1 MANHSDRGSARVP
14 GYDDY
19 GYGNGPVSPAPGSG
33 PVWGDGYDGY
43 SDPVRAHAE
52 PPSGRASVPMPSA
65 AVPQQDDGY
74 DYEPRTVGRASVG
87 KREAK
92 GRATVTGPRSKPSE
106 EELAAQKKRL
116 KKKRR
121 IRRWAIF
128 GCIVA
133 VLAGVGVVGVS
144 TFWAGVPLPDKLE
157 LATASTVMY
166 ADGDTAMAGLGSEFR
181 IAVDAND
188 IPPQVK
194 WAVIAAEDQSFYDN
208 PGVDFS
214 GVMRAFWNNVTGG
227 ETQGASTITQ
237 QYAGIAANMR
247 DEASYGRKAR
257 EAVIAMKLDDEYT
270 KDEILGFYL
279 NVVYVGRGAYGIGA
293 AAKAFFNKEVKDLT
307 APQAAFIA
315 GQIKSPDG
323 SFDPK
328 SEQLKDNPQP
338 ALDRYHYVLE
348 SMQKI
353 GRISPEDFATGM
365 KDFPEDLQDFDSNSA
380 DWGKGSPSGFI
391 SHRYVLS
398 ELQERYGITREML
411 YGNKD
416 PDDPKG
422 RNTLPNVG
430 GYKVVTTIDEK
441 MQEAA
446 QNYASRNGDGS
457 VMKGQKKNLIAALTA
472 IDPRDGSIKAYYGGD
487 DGAGIDKAGPTFKAG
502 SMFDEDQIGDLH
514 PMGSALKIFTLSTAV
529 HQGASVDSYWDG
541 SSPREFPG
549 RAKDNPV
556 VNSGDGRGA
565 QCKHCTLTQ
574 EVRQSL
580 NTPMYAISAK
590 WGSWKILEQAY
601 NMGVTEMVDSAG
613 ELQMLKDMKFDE
625 SAREHF
631 DNEISFGQYPISVKD
646 LAAGGATIAANGVH
660 KETHVVDKVFKD
672 GVEVQPLRQ
681 LTETQAMS
689 KPQAAD
695 VISVLSQG
703 IYPSVGQAFGGNGV
717 RPTASK
723 TGTWERY
730 CTTEKQDPPCED
742 GQNSNTAYI
751 GFTPQLATAVWV
763 GDEKDDNGN
772 AENPNGLE
780 LYGSQ
785 TAGSVWKKFMETALK
800 GADVIQF
807 PPKANTGDINAGDG
821 TPEKKDDPTKKCKPE
836 DIIFGKCDPTNPGG
850 GATDPP
856 DPTNPG
862 GGGNPPGGG
871 HDGNNAEDG
880 TTDGLLND
888 VGGAGGG
895 TGTTPYTA
903 TAAVGGEQ
911 DGAPADSMSVQPYAV
926 FQREYSISH
935 N

>member
-1 MANHSDRGSARVP
+1 MANHSDHRGSARVP
-14 GYDDY
+14 GSHDY
-19 GYGNGPVSPAPGSG
+19 GYGGNGPVSPAPGDG
-33 PVWGDGYDGY
+33 PVWGSGYDGY

-52 PPSGRASVPMPSA
+52 PPSGRASVPMASA
-65 AVPQQDDGY
+65 TVHPEDDY

-128 GCIVA
+128 GCVVA
-133 VLAGVGVVGVS
+133 MLAGVAVVGVS
-144 TFWAGVPLPDKLE
+144 TFWAAVPLPNKLE
-157 LATASTVMY
+157 LATSSTVMF
-166 ADGDTAMAGLGSEFR
+166 ADGETPMAGLGSEFR
-181 IAVDAND
+181 INVDAAA
-188 IPPQVK
+188 IPEQVK

-293 AAKAFFNKEVKDLT
+293 AAKAFFDKEVKDLS
-307 APQAAFIA
+307 APEAAFIA

-328 SEQLKDNPQP
+328 SELLADNPQP
-338 ALDRYHYVLE
+338 ALDRYHYVIE
-348 SMQKI
+348 SMKKI
-353 GRISPEDFATGM
+353 GHISDEDYAKAYET
-365 KDFPEDLQDFDSNSA
+365 DFPEDLADFDSNSA
-380 DWGKGSPSGFI
+380 DWGKGGANGFI
-391 SHRYVLS
+391 SHRYVLK
-398 ELQERYGITREML
+398 ELEERYGVTHQML

-416 PDDPKG
+416 PDDPKS
-422 RNTLPNVG
+422 RNTLPEVG
-430 GYKVVTTIDEK
+430 GYQVVTTIDK
-441 MQEAA
+441 DMQEAA
-446 QNYASRNGDGS
+446 KEFASRDKGS
-457 VMKGQKKNLIAALTA
+457 VMEKQPDNLLAALTA
-472 IDPRDGSIKAYYGGD
+472 IDPRDGAIKAYYGGD
-487 DGAGIDKAGPTFKAG
+487 NGSGIDRAGPDFSDDLK
-502 SMFDEDQIGDLH
+502 GDLH
-514 PMGSALKIFTLSTAV
+514 PMGSAFKIFTLSTAV
-529 HQGASVDSYWDG
+529 HKGASVDSYWDG
-541 SSPREFPG
+541 SSPRQFPG
-549 RAKDNPV
+549 RNPENPV

-580 NTPMYAISAK
+580 NTPMYAISLAY
-590 WGSWKILEQAY
+590 GSWSILEQASK
-601 NMGVTEMVDSAG
+601 MGVTKMQDGDGKVVE
-613 ELQMLKDMKFDE
+613 LKDLTFDE
-625 SAREHF
+625 STREHF
-631 DNEISFGQYPISVKD
+631 DNEVSFGQYPISVKD
-646 LAAGGATIAANGVH
+646 LAAGGATIAAVGVH
-660 KETHVVDKVFKD
+660 HETHVVEKVFKN
-672 GVEVQPLRQ
+672 GVELQPLRD
-681 LTETQAMS
+681 LTETRAMS
-689 KPQAAD
+689 NPEAAD

-730 CTTEKQDPPCED
+730 CTEGEQKPACGPN
-742 GQNSNTAYI
+742 QNSNTSYV

-763 GDEKDDNGN
+763 GDKDSDNGKVT
-772 AENPNGLE
+772 NPNGTE

-785 TAGSVWKKFMETALK
+785 TAGTVWKKFMEKALK
-800 GADVIQF
+800 GADVLQF
-807 PPKANTGDINAGDG
+807 PPKAGGGSVTAGDG
-821 TPEKKDDPTKKCKPE
+821 EPEKKKDPEKCSKAEELLGLCKPGE
-836 DIIFGKCDPTNPGG
+836 DPNNPGG
-850 GATDPP
+850 DPTDP
-856 DPTNPG
+856 
-862 GGGNPPGGG
+862 GGGNPGGGG
-871 HDGNNAEDG
+871 HDGNNTPEGTDG
-880 TTDGLLND
+880 ADGNDGLLND
-888 VGGAGGG
+888 VGVDGAGGG
-895 TGTTPYTA
+895 TGSAPYAATA
-903 TAAVGGEQ
+903 TAGGGP

-926 FQREYSISH
+926 FQREYAISH